1 MNICNFIRGKIIG
14 AGPLKIKFTSEL
26 SEFISWLDEEIKP
39 LKGDIFIPIDIH
51 VMYMQDS
58 KIQATGTVYIDGKG
72 EYVTDIEAKKDV
84 IFTREGSVARGGS
97 IKAKNINAKVVGS
110 AAGVT
115 TELRV
120 PKTGNITADVA
131 YQNTTFCFGEMKY
144 VLDKASKGIKAYVDN
159 KGEIVVDK
167 LLL

>member
-1 MNICNFIRGKIIG
+1 
-14 AGPLKIKFTSEL
+14 
-26 SEFISWLDEEIKP
+26 
-39 LKGDIFIPIDIH
+39 
-51 VMYMQDS
+51 MQDS